1 MSLSNFSNFDQI
13 SYQFKQTRQKSK
25 QIQDN
30 LQNYITTN
38 TINEKKQLELAL
50 ENYEKKIKQL
60 MENKKSSVDTLE
72 NYQKEM
78 SNTLMQTYEAF
89 NKTVESIQNNH
100 SLNDKQKEQK
110 INEAAEFIMNS
121 LFTQEEVD
129 EFKNH
134 AQNMVIVVSND
145 DEHFNRL
152 TTPQLTNGQGLN
164 SRDNN
169 SADITFF

>member
-50 ENYEKKIKQL
+50 ENYEKKIKQI
-60 MENKKSSVDTLE
+60 MENKKSTVDTLE

-100 SLNDKQKEQK
+100 SLNAQQKEQK
-110 INEAAEFIMNS
+110 INEAGDFIMNS

-129 EFKNH
+129 EFKNY
-134 AQNMVIVVSND
+134 ANNLVIVLPNELEQYST
-145 DEHFNRL
+145 L
-152 TTPQLTNGQGLN
+152 TTPQLTDGN
-164 SRDNN
+164 
-169 SADITFF
+169 ADIQFY